1 MSADNFFI
9 RVEDLNPGSH
19 LCFLYK
25 NESEHREFFASY
37 IKLGLDRNEKV
48 IYFNYFHDKNT
59 IISYLK
65 EAGMDA
71 EFFIKK
77 GQLVF
82 LNFVETFFAD
92 GDCEPDA
99 ILQWFAARI
108 NEAVGEG
115 YSALRS
121 TAEMGWMIEKWP
133 ALQKN
138 IIDYEAKIGNFVP
151 ENKFVWICQYD
162 RNIFSPE
169 ILLTLLNLHDYIYIE
184 NRSYINKYPV
194 KAAELA
200 NNFYEP
206 ILKKWIETVIGYN
219 ETIKTLEESRQ
230 QYKLLTENMSALIC
244 EIDENGVYTYL
255 NNAYDKVLGFSPEEL
270 LGRAASELMHPE
282 DLLRAID
289 DFNTLI
295 NSWQP
300 MTREW
305 RFKHKNGEWLWFE
318 CVANLYAD
326 KNGAKKTV
334 VVSTDITNRKKA
346 ETEILK
352 AKVAAEDAS
361 RAKSMFLANMSHEIR
376 TPMNGII
383 GFTGLLEHTRLSAE
397 QLEFLEMVKMSSK
410 HLLGL
415 INDILDF
422 SKVEAGKLKLE
433 SAAINISEL
442 AYKTVALLEGAAQRK
457 GIYLKCSVSEKLN
470 YRVMGD
476 NLRLKQVLTN
486 LIDNAIKFTNS
497 GGVEICITEVEN
509 DTKKALLA
517 FSVKDTG
524 MGIPENKIGEMFE
537 SFRQLDGSNTRKHG
551 GTGLG
556 LAIVKN
562 LVEMMGGCVRV
573 KSVVNFGSEFMFA
586 IPFEISRET
595 DKRLNDLKE
604 AIQKEGIGL
613 IGGKLSI
620 LLVEDDAMSQKLI
633 HSILERKAAGSFL
646 EVAENGIEALEM
658 MKNKSYDLILM
669 DGQMPEMDGFAATR
683 IIRERERFSK
693 THVPVIAVTA
703 YAISGDREKFIE
715 AGADDYIT
723 KPIDEIELF
732 DKIEKYLNY

>member
-1 MSADNFFI
+1 MTENNFFI
-9 RVEDLNPGSH
+9 RVEDLKPGSH

-25 NESEHREFFASY
+25 EEREHKEFFTSY
-37 IKLGLDRNEKV
+37 IQLGLKRNEKV
-48 IYFNYFHDKNT
+48 IYFNYFHDKST
-59 IISYLK
+59 IISYLN
-65 EAGMDA
+65 EAGVDA
-71 EFFIKK
+71 DRFIKK

-82 LNFVETFFAD
+82 LNFVETFFSG
-92 GDCEPDA
+92 GDCEPGE
-99 ILQWFAARI
+99 ILEWFSAQILA
-108 NEAVGEG
+108 AVGEG
-115 YSALRS
+115 YTALRS
-121 TAEMGWMIEKWP
+121 TAEMSWMIEKWP
-133 ALQKN
+133 TLQKN
-138 IIDYEAKIGNFVP
+138 IINYEAKISDFVP

-194 KAAELA
+194 KAGELA

-206 ILKKWIETVIGYN
+206 VLKKWIETVIGYN
-219 ETIKTLEESRQ
+219 ETIKVLEESRQ

-244 EIDENGVYTYL
+244 EIDDAGVYTYL
-255 NNAYDKVLGFSPEEL
+255 NPAYEKVLGYCPEEII
-270 LGRAASELMHPE
+270 GRSASELVHPE

-295 NSWQP
+295 DTRQP

-305 RFKHKNGEWLWFE
+305 RFKHKNGEWRWFE

-326 KNGAKKTV
+326 KNGCNKTV

-346 ETEILK
+346 EAEILK

-383 GFTGLLEHTRLSAE
+383 GFTGLLEHTRLNAE
-397 QLEFLEMVKMSSK
+397 QQEFLEMVKMSSK

-433 SAAINISEL
+433 SSSVNISEL
-442 AYKTVALLEGAAQRK
+442 AYKTVSLMENTAKRK

-470 YRVMGD
+470 YRIMGD

-486 LIDNAIKFTNS
+486 LIDNAIKFTSS
-497 GGVEICITEVEN
+497 GGVDVCITEVEHEN
-509 DTKKALLA
+509 NKALLA

-524 MGIPENKIGEMFE
+524 MGIPEDKIGEMFE

-562 LVEMMGGCVRV
+562 LVEMMGGVVRV

-586 IPFEISRET
+586 MPFEISRET
-595 DKRLNDLKE
+595 DKRLSDLKE

-633 HSILERKAAGSFL
+633 HSILERKAAGAFL
-646 EVAENGIEALEM
+646 EVAENGFEALEM
-658 MKNKSYDLILM
+658 IKNKNYDLILM

-683 IIRERERFSK
+683 MIRERERFSK

-703 YAISGDREKFIE
+703 YAISGDREKFME

-723 KPIDEIELF
+723 KPIDERELF